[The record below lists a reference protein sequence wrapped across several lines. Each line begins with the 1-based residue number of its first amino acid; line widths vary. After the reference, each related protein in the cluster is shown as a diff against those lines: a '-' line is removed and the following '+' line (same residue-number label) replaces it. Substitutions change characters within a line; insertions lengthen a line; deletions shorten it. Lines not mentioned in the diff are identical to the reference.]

1 MRPPHRHSA
10 PGDRH
15 LYGGITILFEDADL
29 IVIDKPS
36 GLLSVPSPLDPGI
49 SALDI
54 LENYIRKGQIKSRK
68 ELYPVHRLD
77 KFTSGVLIF
86 AKSLTM
92 REKMHLDWSNETHKT
107 YVAVVR
113 GRMEKPSGRIES
125 YLAENRQLLVFSTDD
140 PSKGKLA
147 VTEWHVVSES
157 PKYTLLEINP
167 LTGRKNQIRVH
178 LADVGHPIVGD
189 RKYGG
194 GGKGRE
200 RLALH
205 AWKISFHH
213 PRDGR
218 VMEFAAPIPPD
229 ISRRVHSSA
238 PNPSSPA
245 DMGGYQV

>member
-1 MRPPHRHSA
+1 MRPTQRHSA

-15 LYGGITILFEDADL
+15 LFGGITILLEDADL

-36 GLLSVPSPLDPGI
+36 GLLSVPTPMDPGV

-86 AKSLTM
+86 AKTEVM

-113 GRMEKPSGRIES
+113 GRMNGPSGRIES
-125 YLAENRQLLVFSTDD
+125 YLAEDRQLLVHSVDD

-147 VTEWHVVSES
+147 VTEWHVVRES
-157 PKYTLLEINP
+157 TKYTLLEINP

-178 LADVGHPIVGD
+178 LADAGHPIVGD

-205 AWKISFHH
+205 AWKINFRH

-218 VMEFAAPIPPD
+218 VMEFMSPIPPV
-229 ISRRVHSSA
+229 IASLVRAPAARPSA
-238 PNPSSPA
+238 PTKKDEPR
-245 DMGGYQV
+245 V